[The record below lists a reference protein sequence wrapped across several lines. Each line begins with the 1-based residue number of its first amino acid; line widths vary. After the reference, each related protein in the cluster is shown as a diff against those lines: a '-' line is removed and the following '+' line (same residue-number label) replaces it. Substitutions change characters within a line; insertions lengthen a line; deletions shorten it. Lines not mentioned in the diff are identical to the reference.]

1 MVNPWRTTASEI
13 LVKDCW
19 IHLRADTCESA
30 DGRVIAPYY
39 VLEYPEFV
47 NAIAITD
54 ENEMV
59 LIREYRHGGGVV
71 GLGFPAGVMDRD
83 DTDPLVTAKRELLEE
98 TGYTA
103 TEWISLGALYV
114 NWANQTNKIHY
125 YLARGAKPTGK
136 QSLDENEEIEVV
148 PTSID
153 HAIKP
158 GTLVH
163 SHNVAG
169 LMLAY
174 PYLK

>member
-1 MVNPWRTTASEI
+1 MVKPWRTTASEI
-13 LVKDCW
+13 LVKDRW

-54 ENEMV
+54 QNEMV

-71 GLGFPAGVMDRD
+71 GLGFPAGVMDRED
-83 DTDPLVTAKRELLEE
+83 ADPLVTAKRELLEE

-103 TEWISLGALYV
+103 SEWVSLGALYV
-114 NWANQTNKIHY
+114 NWANQTNRIHY
-125 YLARGAKPTGK
+125 YLARGARLTGE

-148 PTSID
+148 PTSVE

>member
-1 MVNPWRTTASEI
+1 MVKPWRTTASEI
-13 LVKDCW
+13 LVKDRW

-47 NAIAITD
+47 NAIAIT
-54 ENEMV
+54 EQNEMV

-71 GLGFPAGVMDRD
+71 GLGFPAGVMDRED
-83 DTDPLVTAKRELLEE
+83 GDPLVTAKRELLEE
-98 TGYTA
+98 TGYSA
-103 TEWISLGALYV
+103 PEWISLGALYV

-125 YLARGAKPTGK
+125 YLARGAKPTGG

-148 PTSID
+148 PTPIAE
-153 HAIKP
+153 AIKP
-158 GTLVH
+158 GHLVH

-174 PYLK
+174 PHLK